1 MRLSIKRV
9 NERLEQFLRI
19 EQLRVT
25 TSVRATYVS
34 ETKLKG
40 EKSLRWI
47 SARSTRRAGLEH
59 FKDWNKKDTG
69 AVCPIDE
76 TQKILDRVKPAKHWH
91 ELREVDGCRSEHVEL
106 LVAGNGLRLNNRPRV
121 VVQDGAGAQK

>member
-1 MRLSIKRV
+1 MRFRNKTEGRKELKMDISTKY
-9 NERLEQFLRI
+9 ETGWSGTFQRLEQ
-19 EQLRVT
+19 
-25 TSVRATYVS
+25 
-34 ETKLKG
+34 
-40 EKSLRWI
+40 
-47 SARSTRRAGLEH
+47 
-59 FKDWNKKDTG
+59 KDTG